1 MEFADLPA
9 DFNSGLAIVFILDSI
24 KKGLINARLKN
35 NFEERYKMLVCYW
48 MELSSL
54 VTKPAQKE
62 KNAEL
67 WKKVKEALKNINAAI
82 VKKDK
87 AIPTAWIDAFD
98 EWEEFLRQTQ
108 QDVGVGMPRSDP
120 RFVMG
125 K

>member
-1 MEFADLPA
+1 MEFPDLPA

-35 NFEERYKMLVCYW
+35 NFDERYKMSVCYW

-54 VTKPAQKE
+54 AKPVHKE

-67 WKKVKEALKNINAAI
+67 WAKGKEALKLINNAI
-82 VKKDK
+82 AKKDK